1 MQKRSCILARA
12 TKSISR
18 VIISSLPDP
27 RLTADIL
34 NGAVFE
40 EDHDEMVIVKD
51 IDVFSLCEHHMVPF
65 TGKVSL

>member
-1 MQKRSCILARA
+1 M
-12 TKSISR
+12 SIGT
-18 VIISSLPDP
+18 ISYP

>member
-1 MQKRSCILARA
+1 M
-12 TKSISR
+12 
-18 VIISSLPDP
+18 IISSLPDP